1 MSMSENPILK
11 EIWAARAE
19 IMEEVGGDVHAFF
32 EYIREK
38 ERQRR
43 GGDINLPPT
52 EPEQESP

>member
-1 MSMSENPILK
+1 MSENPILK